1 MSEGQLDFALV
12 DGGGYSVGPV
22 AELHARRA
30 SGGAE
35 AMNRT
40 YPDKATF
47 KAELDRLT
55 GFCLKIKVAAQK
67 LGIEVETAALQAF
80 QTGQLTAE
88 DYEMVRLALG
98 GNDQM
103 SRR

>member
-1 MSEGQLDFALV
+1 
-12 DGGGYSVGPV
+12 
-22 AELHARRA
+22 
-30 SGGAE
+30 
-35 AMNRT
+35 MNRT